1 MIEIINMKKRIGKK
15 IVLNDINLK
24 VDKGSIFGL
33 IGPNG
38 AGKTTLIKSI
48 TGIYKTDGGEI
59 KINGRQVF
67 ENNDVKKIMGYVA
80 DDSNHLNFFKV
91 KEMIKFYS
99 LTYDS
104 FSIERFNKLNEI
116 FKIPLNTNIVRLSKG
131 MKTRLSIMLAL
142 SIMPEI
148 LILDEPTS
156 GLDPLV
162 KKQVLNLLV
171 EDAAERGTTIFISS
185 HNLSDLER
193 ICDTIAIIDKGEIK
207 YTNSIENMKKS
218 IKKLQ
223 VVFKGDAPSEIED
236 WDEVISVTKMG
247 RVYNIVTQEYN
258 DNFIHKL
265 RSFDL
270 ALEEEIDLSL
280 EDMFV
285 HVVGGDEIYEEVYK

>member
-1 MIEIINMKKRIGKK
+1 MIEIINMKKHIGKK
-15 IVLNDINLK
+15 VVLNDINLK
-24 VDKGSIFGL
+24 VEKGSIFGL

-48 TGIYKTDGGEI
+48 TGIYKADSGEI
-59 KINGRQVF
+59 KINGQQVF
-67 ENNDVKKIMGYVA
+67 ENNNVKKVMGYVA
-80 DDSNHLNFFKV
+80 DDNNHLNFFKI

-104 FSIERFNKLNEI
+104 FSIKRFNKLNEL
-116 FKIPLNTNIVRLSKG
+116 FKIPLDTNIIRLSKG
-131 MKTRLSIMLAL
+131 MKTRLSTMLAF

-193 ICDTIAIIDKGEIK
+193 ICDTIAIIDNGEIK

-247 RVYNIVTQEYN
+247 RVYNIVTKEYN
-258 DNFIHKL
+258 DNFLHKL
-265 RSFDL
+265 RGFDL

-285 HVVGGDEIYEEVYK
+285 HVVGGDEFYEEVYK